1 MNNDF
6 TEFDRTDEEK
16 TNDQAPIQ
24 KQDLAESNS
33 EQSNESAKNETK
45 QDTSYTKKASYQ
57 FPPISPVHRV
67 GTVTMG
73 FSLIAV
79 GIIALISIFYPAF
92 DYSLALKLSP
102 VIFIFLGI
110 EILSAHFFHKKA
122 RIKYDFLSGLVCFL
136 LICGGLVLAAL
147 PKVWSYVGPEAY
159 SARNQLERDIEDTV
173 YEALKDET
181 EIDSLYV
188 DVEPIQLFYSVN
200 TDYSVAANHTR
211 VVLYIDLTGSYTDE
225 RSFAESCKQILDKLK
240 PLQLNIRHIDFEFD
254 DDSIELS
261 LRLSNKL
268 QYHMDTDRL
277 INHVKMTRF
286 DDEDEDLE
294 SLQDEGKDEELESQE
309 EIESSE
315 LANA

>member
-6 TEFDRTDEEK
+6 TEFDRSNEEK
-16 TNDQAPIQ
+16 TDDQTP
-24 KQDLAESNS
+24 KQEQDFAESGN
-33 EQSNESAKNETK
+33 QQNNESAEKETK
-45 QDTSYTKKASYQ
+45 QDPSNTKKESYQ
-57 FPPISPVHRV
+57 FPPVAPVHRV

-79 GIIALISIFYPAF
+79 GIIALISIFYPGF

-136 LICGGLVLAAL
+136 LICWGLVLAAL

-159 SARNQLERDIEDTV
+159 SVRNQLERDIEDTV
-173 YEALKDET
+173 YEALKDQT
-181 EIDSLYV
+181 QIDSLYV

-200 TDYSVAANHTR
+200 TDYSVAANHSR
-211 VVLYIDLTGSYTDE
+211 VVLNIDLTGTYTDE

-261 LRLSNKL
+261 MHLSNKL
-268 QYHMDTDRL
+268 QLNLDTDRL
-277 INHVKMTRF
+277 INHVEMTRF
-286 DDEDEDLE
+286 DDDDLE
-294 SLQDEGKDEELESQE
+294 SLEDEGEDEELESSQE
-309 EIESSE
+309 EIASSE
-315 LANA
+315 LATA